1 MPADPVQRIPLR
13 QAMPASAGIG
23 LRDPHAVEI
32 DDTRPAI
39 GWLEVHS
46 ENYFGHDRHRHRR
59 LQRLRADFPLSLH
72 GVGLSLGSVDPLD
85 AVHIAALADLVDR
98 YEPWLVS
105 EHACWGSIG
114 GLHSNNLLPLPRTG
128 EAVEVLCRHVEQVQE
143 ALGRRIA
150 LENVS
155 TYLEFVGAEY
165 SEAGFLAE
173 VAKRSGCGLLLDLN
187 NLHVNQMNHG
197 ADAMRAIA
205 DIPADQVVAYHL
217 AGGEDRGH
225 TLIDTHSRPVPAAV
239 WALYEQALAVI
250 GWRPALIERD
260 ADIPPLA
267 DLIAEMQ
274 HADDL
279 AAAHAS

>member
-1 MPADPVQRIPLR
+1 
-13 QAMPASAGIG
+13 MPASAGIG

-46 ENYFGHDRHRHRR
+46 ENYFGHDRHRNSQLH
-59 LQRLRADFPLSLH
+59 RLRADYPLSLH
-72 GVGLSLGSVDPLD
+72 GVGLSLGSVDPPD
-85 AVHIAALADLVDR
+85 PVHIAALASLVDR
-98 YEPWLVS
+98 YQPWLVS

-114 GLHSNNLLPLPRTG
+114 GLHSNNLLPLPRTR
-128 EAVEVLCRHVEQVQE
+128 EAVDVLSRHVEQVQDS
-143 ALGRRIA
+143 LGRRIA

-155 TYLEFVGAEY
+155 TYLEFAGAEY
-165 SEAGFLAE
+165 SEAGFLVE
-173 VAKRSGCGLLLDLN
+173 VAKRSGCGLLVDLN
-187 NLHVNQMNHG
+187 NLYVNQINHG
-197 ADAMRAIA
+197 ADAIRAIA

-239 WALYEQALAVI
+239 WALYEHALTVI

-260 ADIPPLA
+260 ADIPPLSE
-267 DLIAEMQ
+267 LLAEMRR
-274 HADDL
+274 ADDL
-279 AAAHAS
+279 AEPHVIDRDR